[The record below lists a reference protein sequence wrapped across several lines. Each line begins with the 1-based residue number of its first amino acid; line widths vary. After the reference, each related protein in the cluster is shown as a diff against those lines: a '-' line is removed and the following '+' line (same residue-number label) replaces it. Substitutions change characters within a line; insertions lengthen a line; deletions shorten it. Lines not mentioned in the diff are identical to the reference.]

1 MEIGLLGKKIGM
13 TRIYDLAGDIRSVTA
28 IEFGVNKI
36 TQIKSN
42 DIDGYNAVQ
51 IGFQTKKAKM
61 VKAEKGHLLKSGIEN
76 DFDKLS
82 EFRVNDIDS
91 YNLGQEISIN
101 DINTGQYI
109 NVSSTS
115 KGRGFAGGVKRWNF
129 RGGPKTHGQ
138 SDRHRAPGSI
148 GAGSTPGR
156 VWKGQKMAGHMGNVL
171 VTNLNLLVVKVDL
184 ENNIIFVNGSV
195 PGHNNCIV
203 KVTNSRK
210 KPNQK
215 LIDLALAA
223 EEASA
228 AEVQAEEAPEVA
240 TEEAPAAEVQA
251 EEAPAEEAPA
261 EEAPAEKQD
270 ESKEI

>member
-28 IEFGVNKI
+28 IEFGINKI
-36 TQIKSN
+36 TQLKSN
-42 DIDGYNAVQ
+42 NTDGYNAVQ
-51 IGFQTKKAKM
+51 IGFQTKKSKII
-61 VKAEKGHLLKSGIEN
+61 KAEKGHLLKSGIKD

-101 DINTGQYI
+101 EISSGQYI

-148 GAGSTPGR
+148 GAGSTPGK

-215 LIDLALAA
+215 LLNLAEAAA
-223 EEASA
+223 EEVPVEDKKEDSSVADKQ
-228 AEVQAEEAPEVA
+228 AEV
-240 TEEAPAAEVQA
+240 
-251 EEAPAEEAPA
+251 
-261 EEAPAEKQD
+261 K
-270 ESKEI
+270 ES